1 MLIKGCKNVAIFLR
15 TINRLIP
22 RKCKIFK
29 MKASIAMATY
39 NGQKYVKE
47 QLDSFTN
54 QTRQPDELII
64 CDDASTDNTVK
75 ICKEFAKNANF
86 DVTIIENETN
96 LGLAQNF
103 GKAMSICTGDIVF
116 LSDQDDVWFQ
126 DKIEV
131 MIEALDHNDYQ
142 LILHDLEYCNNK
154 LELIGET
161 TIERLNKYMNLQS
174 AYGVGMAM
182 VIRREL
188 LDISLP
194 IPKNKFISHD
204 SWLAICASL
213 IDSKYILEK
222 PLAYYR
228 RHEANV
234 TKDMSVN
241 TPKKTTRLFFI
252 KERVLNYLKPVDIDD
267 LKNTI
272 ILFKLKIDWIEKY
285 KDRILDLNLLTIEK
299 ISNNILILN
308 NSYNLR
314 IERLNFLIVNKA
326 LKFISAIG
334 FLFQGKYKEFNGVKS
349 FLKDILY
356 KKRN

>member
-1 MLIKGCKNVAIFLR
+1 
-15 TINRLIP
+15 
-22 RKCKIFK
+22 

-161 TIERLNKYMNLQS
+161 TI
-174 AYGVGMAM
+174 
-182 VIRREL
+182 
-188 LDISLP
+188 
-194 IPKNKFISHD
+194 
-204 SWLAICASL
+204 
-213 IDSKYILEK
+213 
-222 PLAYYR
+222 
-228 RHEANV
+228 
-234 TKDMSVN
+234 
-241 TPKKTTRLFFI
+241 
-252 KERVLNYLKPVDIDD
+252 
-267 LKNTI
+267 
-272 ILFKLKIDWIEKY
+272 
-285 KDRILDLNLLTIEK
+285 
-299 ISNNILILN
+299 
-308 NSYNLR
+308 
-314 IERLNFLIVNKA
+314 
-326 LKFISAIG
+326 
-334 FLFQGKYKEFNGVKS
+334 
-349 FLKDILY
+349 
-356 KKRN
+356 